1 MPWRMILFLIVL
13 GLIVL
18 FAALNTSNASSISFG
33 FVVFEDVP
41 VFLSLF
47 IAFLAGAFVM
57 LPFTIKPS
65 RSKRNKEKRRAPPQE
80 QPGEQAQQ
88 LIANEQPKKRKS
100 RKERKAEARAAKE
113 REQAQ
118 QASPQA
124 PTEGGGEEPPS
135 AG

>member
-18 FAALNTSNASSISFG
+18 FAALNTSNASSVSFG

-47 IAFLAGAFVM
+47 IAFLVGAFVM
-57 LPFTIKPS
+57 LPFTIKPR
-65 RSKRNKEKRRAPPQE
+65 RSKRNKENKRAPEQE
-80 QPGEQAQQ
+80 QPGDQPQQ
-88 LIANEQPKKRKS
+88 LITNEQPKKRKS

-113 REQAQ
+113 RARAQ
-118 QASPQA
+118 EASAQA
-124 PTEGGGEEPPS
+124 PTEGGRGEPPQ